1 MHTSQPQEEAVVE
14 TQVVT
19 EPEPEQEPEYTA
31 VVYQE
36 QLGDT
41 AEQFYTETIV
51 TQDTGHMGSQEV
63 SFVSVQPL
71 LHIVLK
77 ATYLLPIPNLK
88 KTGITF
94 KQVFSYFS
102 GNLLKALYS
111 KAVAVMAFQ

>member
-1 MHTSQPQEEAVVE
+1 MLSEANSVLCPCQEFIVHTSQPQEEAVVE

-19 EPEPEQEPEYTA
+19 EPEPEQEAEYTA

-63 SFVSVQPL
+63 STTS
-71 LHIVLK
+71 LK
-77 ATYLLPIPNLK
+77 
-88 KTGITF
+88 
-94 KQVFSYFS
+94 
-102 GNLLKALYS
+102 YS
-111 KAVAVMAFQ
+111 F

>member
-63 SFVSVQPL
+63 SFS
-71 LHIVLK
+71 
-77 ATYLLPIPNLK
+77 
-88 KTGITF
+88 KTSLTILT
-94 KQVFSYFS
+94 
-102 GNLLKALYS
+102 
-111 KAVAVMAFQ
+111 

>member
-19 EPEPEQEPEYTA
+19 EPEPEQEAEYTA

-63 SFVSVQPL
+63 STTS
-71 LHIVLK
+71 LK
-77 ATYLLPIPNLK
+77 
-88 KTGITF
+88 
-94 KQVFSYFS
+94 
-102 GNLLKALYS
+102 YS
-111 KAVAVMAFQ
+111 FESHPDFQY